1 MAGVYLG
8 AGRSKTS
15 DPVFPD
21 VGIIFH
27 KKKGDAVS
35 SGEPVCDIFA
45 QTEAA
50 ASSALLQLESALSIA
65 DKPPQ
70 AEPMIIKEY
79 SAL

>member
-27 KKKGDAVS
+27 KKKGDGVS
-35 SGEPVCDIFA
+35 AGENLCDIFA
-45 QTEAA
+45 RSDEAA
-50 ASSALLQLESALSIA
+50 GAALRELREAFVIT
-65 DKPPQ
+65 DTPPQ
-70 AEPMIIKEY
+70 PIPMIIREY